1 MTAIAGSDGKTPTAL
16 RTIGEL
22 AAETG
27 IATHVLRYWE
37 KSVAAL
43 KPLRR
48 SGGRRY
54 YRSEDAALI
63 RRLHHLVSVEGYT
76 LDGAARAV
84 GGGGTVPPLPLATP
98 VVDNSGGAIS
108 LAALAALRERLRM
121 ALEA

>member
-1 MTAIAGSDGKTPTAL
+1 MTGRRSEKAINAL

-37 KSVAAL
+37 RTVPAL

-54 YRSEDAALI
+54 YRAEDVALV
-63 RRLHHLVSVEGYT
+63 RELHRLVSIEGYT
-76 LDGAARAV
+76 LEGAARALGGARV
-84 GGGGTVPPLPLATP
+84 GATQPAETEELPAA
-98 VVDNSGGAIS
+98 GAIS
-108 LAALAALRERLRM
+108 LARLRALRDRLQS
-121 ALEA
+121 ALDAS